1 MMASG
6 LDLTYLQRDDGDEPA
21 ASSMASGSVS
31 GSGFRANTSDT
42 TTNDTGYSTTSRN
55 DFAGDSST
63 GIGAEEE
70 QRQQDVYRSLYDN
83 PGSCLMDETGHQP
96 QHIQQHIQQQQ
107 QQLQLQQQQQQQQ
120 QHQQQQQQ
128 HQQQNEQFI
137 EQQNDNTE
145 QERPWTELKTKAGKE
160 RKRLPLACIV
170 CRRKKIRCSGEK
182 PACKHCYRS
191 RIPCVYKVTT
201 RKAAPR
207 TDYMAM
213 LDKRLKRMEE
223 RVMKAIPKDEQRDMV
238 AIGRATVKPLPPGHA
253 SRPARASLKKRTATE
268 AFNAEL
274 SEWTKP
280 LTTAMPNT
288 QPGQAEQ
295 IGPPGKGQDI
305 RTVMP
310 ALHVNTEHKLLSQGV
325 EFLPSME
332 LQEHLAEVFFDCV
345 YGQSYLLLHKPSFM
359 RKLKADAVPPVLTL
373 AICAVAARFSTHP
386 QVNNTEPAFLR
397 GESWA
402 NAAAD
407 IALARHDQPNITIL
421 TVFLIL
427 GLHEFGACHGGR
439 NWSFGGMALRMAYA
453 LQLHKELDRDPL
465 GQGGSASEL
474 SCTDR
479 EIRRRTMWACV
490 LMDRYNSSGSQRPPI
505 GNEKFLQIQL
515 PIKESHFWREIPGP
529 TEDLD
534 GAVPNPVPEG
544 VGQLSNPKNNM
555 GISAYIIR
563 GIMLWGK
570 IVDYLNLGGKA
581 KDPYRLWE
589 PESGYSQLKRLL
601 KEFSSSLPECLVFN
615 WENLQN
621 YAVEKIANQFIFL
634 HIVIHQN
641 TLFLN
646 RFAIPLS
653 PRGRPPR
660 DIPKQF
666 LSEAGKAAVE
676 AASHISMLIDQASG
690 YMLTVPF
697 AGYCA
702 YAASTVHIWGIF
714 SKNPQLE
721 AASKENFRHTYK
733 YLNKMKRYWGM
744 FHYMVESSKERYRH
758 FAEASLRGRAVPESM
773 KDSNNQDVPIFQ
785 YGDWFDKYP
794 HGVSKLRWE
803 DPDLDIKKESGSDAV
818 MSQQSDLQSV
828 EEFFTSMS
836 PTSPS
841 DGPRKEAKR
850 AGATTPSEKA
860 RPKLGSRGN
869 TKSQSSSNSVQSRMV
884 TNLSSPERQQQQQ
897 QQQHQTPRSQPMQ
910 QPPSTHPVS
919 SQIPTQQEP
928 MPNHVTNSYTTYNN
942 PNMYPADPSSY
953 VSDYKF
959 HAHPD
964 PLPQLDRQLVY
975 DAYAG
980 VEAIPHHPIPMP
992 SSNNPTIQSQHP
1004 AGSQPQP
1011 GHTPDPNISNS
1022 YWNNGNNNNYQ
1033 SYDMQPPMNWN
1044 GELIQSSAWFLP
1056 FNLDPTSLD
1065 AHASQPG
1072 DPAGISAGP
1081 SHSPPNPV
1089 VSSGMSM
1096 SEGDYYG
1103 SPTIMQPVGMGLGMV
1118 EGVPG
1123 MSETL
1128 RERVG

>member
-1 MMASG
+1 MASG
-6 LDLTYLQRDDGDEPA
+6 LDLTYLQRDDGGVDEPA
-21 ASSMASGSVS
+21 AASSMGSI
-31 GSGFRANTSDT
+31 GFRANTSDT
-42 TTNDTGYSTTSRN
+42 TNDTSYSNSRN
-55 DFAGDSST
+55 EFAGDSST
-63 GIGAEEE
+63 GVGAEEE
-70 QRQQDVYRSLYDN
+70 QQQDVYRTLYEN
-83 PGSCLMDETGHQP
+83 PGAAQNYIVDGSEAGVAANGGGSAMGDVM
-96 QHIQQHIQQQQ
+96 QQQA
-107 QQLQLQQQQQQQQ
+107 
-120 QHQQQQQQ
+120 
-128 HQQQNEQFI
+128 NDTAEQ
-137 EQQNDNTE
+137 DNM
-145 QERPWTELKTKAGKE
+145 RPWTELKTKAGKE

-223 RVMKAIPKDEQRDMV
+223 RVMKAIPKDEQRDM
-238 AIGRATVKPLPPGHA
+238 AGIGRATVKPHPPGQA
-253 SRPARASLKKRTATE
+253 SRPARAALKKRTAAE
-268 AFNAEL
+268 AFSAEL
-274 SEWTKP
+274 NEWTRP
-280 LTTAMPNT
+280 ATANPIPPTTNTATTTATAPTNT
-288 QPGQAEQ
+288 ASGEKDASISDMRSDLPPSLQPH
-295 IGPPGKGQDI
+295 I
-305 RTVMP
+305 
-310 ALHVNTEHKLLSQGV
+310 NTEHKLLSQGA

-359 RKLKADAVPPVLTL
+359 RKLKTDAVPPVLIL
-373 AICAVAARFSTHP
+373 AICAVSARFSTHP
-386 QVNNTEPAFLR
+386 QVNTEPAFLR

-402 NAAAD
+402 DAAAD

-439 NWSFGGMALRMAYA
+439 SWSFGGMALRMAYA
-453 LQLHKELDRDPL
+453 LQLHRELDRDPL
-465 GQGGSASEL
+465 GQGGNASEL

-479 EIRRRTMWACV
+479 EIRRRTMWACI

-534 GAVPNPVPEG
+534 GSVPNPVPEG
-544 VGQLSNPKNNM
+544 VGQLSNPRNNM

-581 KDPYRLWE
+581 KDPCRLWE
-589 PESGYSQLKRLL
+589 PESGYNQLKRQL
-601 KEFSSSLPECLVFN
+601 KEFSSSLPESLVFS

-660 DIPKQF
+660 DIPKPF
-666 LSEAGKAAVE
+666 LSEAGRAAVE

-758 FAEASLRGRAVPESM
+758 FAEASVRGRIAPGVN
-773 KDSNNQDVPIFQ
+773 KDSKEQDVPIFQ

-803 DPDLDIKKESGSDAV
+803 DPDVEVKKESGSDAV
-818 MSQQSDLQSV
+818 MAHQSDLQSV
-828 EEFFTSMS
+828 EEFFTSLS
-836 PTSPS
+836 PVSPS
-841 DGPRKEAKR
+841 GGPRKEAKR
-850 AGATTPSEKA
+850 TDTTTPSDKA
-860 RPKLGSRGN
+860 RRQAATRSN
-869 TKSQSSSNSVQSRMV
+869 TISQPSNVPSTQAPQPRIVPNSI
-884 TNLSSPERQQQQQ
+884 SPDQR
-897 QQQHQTPRSQPMQ
+897 QHQQPQMQ
-910 QPPSTHPVS
+910 PQMQPVPTTMS
-919 SQIPTQQEP
+919 SQIQQQPEP
-928 MPNHVTNSYTTYNN
+928 MPNHVTADYSNYTN
-942 PNMYPADPSSY
+942 PNMYTHHTEPTPFSAPA
-953 VSDYKF
+953 YKF
-959 HAHPD
+959 HTNPD

-975 DAYAG
+975 DAYIG
-980 VEAIPHHPIPMP
+980 VEAIPQHPIPTP
-992 SSNNPTIQSQHP
+992 SSNSHP
-1004 AGSQPQP
+1004 IHSHHAPQPQP
-1011 GHTPDPNISNS
+1011 QAQPNHGPDPNMNNS
-1022 YWNNGNNNNYQ
+1022 YWNNNSYQ
-1033 SYDMQPPMNWN
+1033 SYEMQPPMNWN

-1056 FNLDPTSLD
+1056 FNLDPIAGGLD
-1065 AHASQPG
+1065 GDVSQSG
-1072 DPAGISAGP
+1072 AGAAPAMAGGP
-1081 SHSPPNPV
+1081 SHSPQHPA

-1096 SEGDYYG
+1096 GDGGYYG
-1103 SPTIMQPVGMGLGMV
+1103 PPTMMHPVGMGLGMN
-1118 EGVPG
+1118 ESIPPNI
-1123 MSETL
+1123 SETI